1 MPYHFR
7 PYQSESD
14 YALMR
19 QLLIQT
25 FPLTEPPLNC
35 TIGDIDW
42 WRSTPPESAGAPDVT
57 TRIKLWFDDAG
68 TLVAFAWP
76 AADQVDL
83 MVHPN
88 HRQLERSALPQ
99 IEDEF
104 RQSLTA
110 ESTSRAFHYW
120 SYEQDHVRNT
130 MLSEFG
136 YQRLENFLS
145 TNKLALPAKPE
156 SRPLPAGYTIRAFAG
171 ESEIEARVNVHRA
184 AFHPSKMTVER
195 HRRAMALPTY
205 RQELD
210 LVCQTAE
217 GTLTAYTII
226 WFDEVNRIGLFEPVG
241 CHPDFQRKGL
251 ASAVMTEGLRRL
263 YDLGATHAYV
273 NSWREDSA
281 GSYTYKALG
290 FDLIGRLY
298 QWKKEL

>member
-57 TRIKLWFDDAG
+57 TRVKLWFDDAG

-76 AADQVDL
+76 AVDHVDL
-83 MVHPN
+83 MIRPN
-88 HRQLERSALPQ
+88 HRRLERSALPQ

-145 TNKLALPAKPE
+145 MYKLALPAKPE
-156 SRPLPAGYTIRAFAG
+156 SRPLPEGYSIRAFAG

-210 LVCQTAE
+210 LVCQTVE

>member
-1 MPYHFR
+1 M
-7 PYQSESD
+7 
-14 YALMR
+14 
-19 QLLIQT
+19 
-25 FPLTEPPLNC
+25 
-35 TIGDIDW
+35 
-42 WRSTPPESAGAPDVT
+42 T
-57 TRIKLWFDDAG
+57 THIKLWFDDVG

-145 TNKLALPAKPE
+145 MYKLALPAKPE
-156 SRPLPAGYTIRAFAG
+156 SRPLPAGYSIRAFAG

-184 AFHPSKMTVER
+184 AFHPSKMTVEPVSYT
-195 HRRAMALPTY
+195 HLY
-205 RQELD
+205 
-210 LVCQTAE
+210 
-217 GTLTAYTII
+217 GTLYHQQC
-226 WFDEVNRIGLFEPVG
+226 GL
-241 CHPDFQRKGL
+241 
-251 ASAVMTEGLRRL
+251 SLRHSL
-263 YDLGATHAYV
+263 CFV
-273 NSWREDSA
+273 
-281 GSYTYKALG
+281 ALLLTLCG
-290 FDLIGRLY
+290 
-298 QWKKEL
+298 K